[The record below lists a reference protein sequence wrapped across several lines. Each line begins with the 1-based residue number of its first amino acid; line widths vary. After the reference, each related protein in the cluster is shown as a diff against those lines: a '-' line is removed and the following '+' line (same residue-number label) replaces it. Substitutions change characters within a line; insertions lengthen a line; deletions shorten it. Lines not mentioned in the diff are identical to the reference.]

1 MLNSKV
7 PNKISLDFNRVLEY
21 NEIKKRYKNLKFYN
35 SFKLNQNVVL
45 LAASNQH
52 KILLFQ
58 SCRRKKLKLLN
69 DYFNLSSLD
78 KIIYFRIN
86 IMNAKRTPSKFQ
98 LQSEELNKFIE
109 MHDATKTTLVWKH
122 QLDATIAI
130 RKHLTELSSP
140 DIALCVLPTGS
151 G

>member
-1 MLNSKV
+1 
-7 PNKISLDFNRVLEY
+7 
-21 NEIKKRYKNLKFYN
+21 
-35 SFKLNQNVVL
+35 
-45 LAASNQH
+45 
-52 KILLFQ
+52 
-58 SCRRKKLKLLN
+58 
-69 DYFNLSSLD
+69 
-78 KIIYFRIN
+78 
-86 IMNAKRTPSKFQ
+86 
-98 LQSEELNKFIE
+98 